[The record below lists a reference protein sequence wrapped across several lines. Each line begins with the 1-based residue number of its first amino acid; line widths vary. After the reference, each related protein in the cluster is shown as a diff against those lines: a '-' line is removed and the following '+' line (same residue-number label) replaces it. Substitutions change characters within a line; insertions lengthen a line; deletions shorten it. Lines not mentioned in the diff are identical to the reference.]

1 MGSRTKKVE
10 QGSILWNCYGSCR
23 GAVTLFVLVSILVVV
38 PRSGAQSNPLETG
51 AKADSLPSVRFQE
64 VPALKMPGI
73 KRPDGSYVVD
83 SNSPVQWDG
92 STMYMFNSDDHPW
105 RFSGP
110 NLLRMGN
117 PLSTSLGWPNDRLS
131 IWIESTWRDEDGT
144 LYAWYHYEPDD
155 VCRSNAHL
163 PTAPRIGAL
172 RSSDNGATWKDIGFV
187 LEAPLDSLR
196 CNTGSPW
203 DAGGEGD
210 FSVILDRE
218 KQYFY
223 FFFSSYVRQFPE
235 QGVGVARM
243 RYEDRANPSGRVW
256 KWHRGQWGEPGLGGH
271 FTPIFPA
278 RTNWHQKNA
287 DIFWGPAIHW
297 NKYLNTFVIVLNH
310 AMDAAMTQEG
320 IYITFN
326 SHLAGPKGWTTPR
339 KILSRDEIK
348 KFMTGVR
355 GDPVI
360 VGNGWYPEIIGTDK
374 GETDKL
380 VGRTGRFFMGGFS
393 RLEIVF
399 QQAGEK
405 TE

>member
-1 MGSRTKKVE
+1 MALLFVFPAQQIRAQRRPAETEVEAGSLLSVRLREAPVLRMPGVKRPNGSR
-10 QGSILWNCYGSCR
+10 
-23 GAVTLFVLVSILVVV
+23 
-38 PRSGAQSNPLETG
+38 
-51 AKADSLPSVRFQE
+51 
-64 VPALKMPGI
+64 
-73 KRPDGSYVVD
+73 VVD
-83 SNSPVQWDG
+83 SNSPVYWAGD
-92 STMYMFNSDDHPW
+92 TLYMLNSDDHPW
-105 RFSGP
+105 RFTGP
-110 NLLRMGN
+110 NLYHLGN
-117 PLSTSLGWPNDRLS
+117 PLMTSLGWPNDRLS

-144 LYAWYHYEPDD
+144 LYAWFHYEPDD
-155 VCRSNAHL
+155 VCNSNAHL

-172 RSSDNGATWKDIGFV
+172 RSKDNGATWQDIGFV

-210 FSVILDRE
+210 FSVILDR
-218 KQYFY
+218 KRQYFY

-243 RYEDRANPSGRVW
+243 RYQDRDHPSGKVS
-256 KWHRGQWGEPGLGGH
+256 KWYRGQWSEPGLGGH

-278 RTNWHQKNA
+278 KINWHQKNA
-287 DIFWGPAIHW
+287 DLFWGPAIHW

-326 SHLAGPKGWTTPR
+326 HDLDNPKAWMPPR
-339 KILSRDEIK
+339 KILSRDQIK
-348 KFMTGVR
+348 KLLAGDP

-360 VGNGWYPEIIGTDK
+360 VGNGWYPEIIGTEK

-380 VGRTGRFFMGGFS
+380 VGRTGRFFMAGSS
-393 RLEIVF
+393 RLKIVF
-399 QQAGEK
+399 LKPGEK
-405 TE
+405 K